1 MLLLDQSQVRHQRML
16 KLELLLMFQ
25 LDQVL
30 FQDLG
35 RKLFHSFQVGLN
47 LKSLNQVGQNMDLV
61 KKGLIFLMSLFLMSQ
76 ELLKH
81 LVLSDQS
88 LDQDLRHRIY
98 QNKNPRLLKLQVHK
112 IVHRQQLKHLKFGK
126 KTLFVS
132 GQNQHLF
139 LRNLYLI
146 GLMGLGILEQVFLK
160 DQGQVQEKYL
170 FQVGLIGQNLGS
182 LNPSVHI

>member
-35 RKLFHSFQVGLN
+35 RKLFHSF
-47 LKSLNQVGQNMDLV
+47 QVGQNMDLV